1 MIRCSYNFIMAW
13 HKKKPY
19 ELRNITRMD
28 NPKFKGKIVRA
39 WYVRFRQKGE
49 NVAEYFY
56 DSKYESKEKSLEAA
70 QIFRDDTEKR
80 IALLPEIKVKP
91 NRSNKSGIVGVY
103 KSDAVTRKK
112 SGKSYSYPH
121 WFASWLEPS
130 GKRRSKRFSISKHGE
145 AAALRL
151 ALQARDEAV
160 ARITGIKRPPA
171 NWVDAPLSTLVER
184 VETTTSNYEKGLVLE
199 ELTYRLFHN
208 CLGFSVTDSRVQT
221 ETEEIDL
228 IVLNNSTD
236 PRFSRESAILLIECK
251 NWSKKCGKNELV
263 IFKEKVENRS
273 SRCSIGF
280 LISWNG
286 FAQTF
291 TKEMLRG
298 SREQTLVIPID
309 GEAIKKA
316 IREDSFEKAIIDA
329 WHDAVTV

>member
-1 MIRCSYNFIMAW
+1 MAV
-13 HKKKPY
+13 HKKKPH

-28 NPKFKGKIVRA
+28 SPTFKKYASRA
-39 WYVRFRQKGE
+39 WWVRFRLKGD
-49 NVAEYFY
+49 NVSQYFY
-56 DSKYESKEKSLEAA
+56 DSKHGGKEQSLEAA
-70 QIFRDDTEKR
+70 QIFRDSIEKK
-80 IALLPEIKVKP
+80 IALMPVTKAEP
-91 NRSNKSGIVGVY
+91 NRKNTSGVVGVY
-103 KSDAVTRKK
+103 KSDRVTRKK
-112 SGKSYSYPH
+112 SGRTYAYPH

-130 GKRRSKRFSISKHGE
+130 GKRKSKGFSISTHGE
-145 AAALRL
+145 AGALRL

-160 ARITGIKRPPA
+160 ARITGSRRPQA
-171 NWVDAPLSTLVER
+171 NWIDAPLTTLVDR

-199 ELTYRLFHN
+199 ELTHRLFHN
-208 CLGFSVTDSRVQT
+208 CLGFTVTDSRVQT

-263 IFKEKVENRS
+263 VFKAKVENRS

-286 FAQTF
+286 FAETI

-309 GEAIKKA
+309 GKAIKEAIRKDNFA
-316 IREDSFEKAIIDA
+316 EALIDA
-329 WHDAVTV
+329 WHNAVTI